1 LPGYIDKAQLPLDWG
16 FSSDYRCCIQG
27 LKSIFMERI
36 IVTHR
41 ILKFVVAA
49 CFCCAFVP
57 SVSAYAQNPPA
68 TWSGDDTT
76 RIVNEVQ
83 KRLGRVTTYS
93 VFDDINFTIKG
104 KTIVLNGSAS
114 RPIVKSD
121 AGNALK
127 GISGVDSVDNQ
138 MEVLPLSPNDDRI
151 RAGVY
156 NAIFTAP
163 SLSKY
168 NANAGRVGRGVSV
181 ARMAGGITNDPP
193 IGFHAI
199 HIIVKNGN
207 VTLKGAVLNS
217 GDSSIAEI
225 KANGVSGVFSV
236 TNQIGIESSGSGK

>member
-1 LPGYIDKAQLPLDWG
+1 MSHK
-16 FSSDYRCCIQG
+16 
-27 LKSIFMERI
+27 
-36 IVTHR
+36 

-49 CFCCAFVP
+49 CFCCCAFVP
-57 SVSAYAQNPPA
+57 SVSAQNPPA

-76 RIVNEVQ
+76 RIVNTVQ
-83 KRLGRVTTYS
+83 KKLGGLTTYS

-104 KTIVLNGSAS
+104 KTIVLNGFAS

-138 MEVLPLSPNDDRI
+138 IEVLPLSSMDDRI

-156 NAIFTAP
+156 NAIYTTP

-168 NANAGRVGRGVSV
+168 NANAGRVGGRGGPSV

-207 VTLKGAVLNS
+207 VILKGAVLNS

-236 TNQIGIESSGSGK
+236 TNQLGVESSGSGK

>member
-1 LPGYIDKAQLPLDWG
+1 
-16 FSSDYRCCIQG
+16 
-27 LKSIFMERI
+27 MERI

-49 CFCCAFVP
+49 SFCCALVP
-57 SVSAYAQNPPA
+57 SVSAQNPPA

-76 RIVNEVQ
+76 RIVNTVQ
-83 KRLGRVTTYS
+83 KKLGGLTSYS

-127 GISGVDSVDNQ
+127 GIPGVDSVDNQ
-138 MEVLPLSPNDDRI
+138 IEVLPLSPMDDRI

-156 NAIFTAP
+156 NAVYTAP

-168 NANAGRVGRGVSV
+168 NANAGRVGRGGSSV

-236 TNQIGIESSGSGK
+236 TNQIGIEGSGK